1 MSQSGLA
8 KAFRAYSRQ
17 QLEAESVSAT
27 KSGGAN
33 SGDERSE
40 RTVDGSDTRQ
50 VTAQRAASSGRVLEY
65 IYPDYFTIEA
75 QSEVPLFEDETG
87 ITVEEGETPPH
98 ATGTRRAYEDEF
110 DSEAGADFDV
120 GHMDVIWP
128 GKFVAEGWTTP
139 IEDREGLAE
148 EMIPTQVETVTV
160 DGELQAMP
168 LFTDVNVLFYRE
180 DKLREYGYEEP
191 PATERELVSIAT
203 DILGR
208 DDDIE
213 HGYVWQGAEHEGLTI
228 MWLNW
233 LWGRGGDI
241 RQGDDIVVNSRAG
254 IEALRHA
261 VDLIHLEG
269 VTPDFVTD
277 RTTDENRETFQAGET
292 LFMRNWPYAISRMNE
307 GTPVAGEFDIAPLP
321 THRDHPDAANA
332 CLGGWNLFINP
343 DADNESAAQE
353 FLQWMA
359 SEDVQRR
366 LALDHSRLPVR
377 ESLYDDDTLRAE
389 FEGLDTLEHALD
401 RTRSRPS
408 IERYPRLSEI
418 IFTAC
423 NAAIEQ
429 RETPAVALAAA
440 QEKIDAEIND

>member
-17 QLEAESVSAT
+17 HLESESGSAT
-27 KSGGAN
+27 LSEEAQN
-33 SGDERSE
+33 SDERTA
-40 RTVDGSDTRQ
+40 RPIDGSDTQ
-50 VTAQRAASSGRVLEY
+50 QATAQSSTSSGRVLEY
-65 IYPDYFTIEA
+65 IYPDYFDIEA
-75 QSEVPLFEDETG
+75 QSEIPLFEDETG
-87 ITVEEGETPPH
+87 ITIQERETPPH

-139 IEDREGLAE
+139 IEDREGVAT

-160 DGELQAMP
+160 NGELQAMP

-191 PATERELVSIAT
+191 PETERELVSIAT
-203 DILGR
+203 EILSQ
-208 DDDIE
+208 DDDIK
-213 HGYVWQGAEHEGLTI
+213 HGYVWQGAEYEGLTI

-241 RQGDDIVVNSRAG
+241 WQGDDIVVDSRAG

-261 VDLIHLEG
+261 VDLIHVEDA
-269 VTPDFVTD
+269 TPEFVTD
-277 RTTDENRETFQAGET
+277 RTTDENRQTFQAGET

-307 GTPVAGEFDIAPLP
+307 GTPVAGDFDIAPLP
-321 THRDHPDAANA
+321 THRDHPDVANA

-343 DADNESAAQE
+343 DANNESAAQE

-377 ESLYDDDTLRAE
+377 ESLYDDDTLRSE
-389 FEGLDTLEHALD
+389 FEGLDTLERALE

-408 IERYPRLSEI
+408 IEQYPRLSDI

-429 RETPAVALAAA
+429 RETPAAALTDA
-440 QEKIDAEIND
+440 QEKIDAEING